1 MNLFEHINNKQVLGI
16 NRRNQLYIRPYNS
29 SKAKRIADSKLLC
42 KKIFAKHNIP
52 TSETIKV
59 IYSIEQ
65 LNMINWEILPKS
77 MVIKPNEGTMGNG
90 IIVFWGRK
98 KGKLEWI
105 KTNGQIMTVN
115 DIKRHITY
123 ILEGRFSMGNKN
135 DVCIIEERVIN
146 HELLKQYSYKG
157 IPDIRVIV
165 FNKIP
170 VMAMIRLPTKKSEGK
185 ANVHAG
191 AIAVGLDIAT
201 GITTTAI
208 VNKKFS
214 LIDYTQDVI
223 EKMVDEP
230 YLPLR
235 GIKIPYWKKILE
247 MAITAQI
254 ASGLGYIGVDIA
266 LDKTKG
272 PLIFEINARP
282 GLAIQVANQ
291 RGLADRLERIK
302 GLKVKT
308 VEQGIQIAQT
318 LFGGEVEQEIEN
330 ISGKQ
335 IISPL
340 QKIRVDGRKKQ
351 VKTKKRK
358 IYKTITLKA
367 RLKARV
373 DTNSYYSYIDV
384 ETLTKLGYK
393 ELLASFEKITSD
405 NENQLKDIGDQ
416 QLKEIQEEFVEVK
429 DYEITKRKVEYTISP
444 IVQLR
449 CNIEEIDKEIQFR
462 VRPINQIVYPV
473 VLGRKDLK
481 EFLIDPSR
489 SIAK

>member
-1 MNLFEHINNKQVLGI
+1 MNLLNSINNKQVLGI
-16 NRRNQLYIRPYNS
+16 NKRNQLYVRPYNS
-29 SKAKRIADSKLLC
+29 SRAKRVADSKLLC

-65 LNMINWEILPKS
+65 LNMINWEMLPKS

-105 KTNGQIMTVN
+105 KTNGQTMTIN

-146 HELLKQYSYKG
+146 HDLLKQYSYKG

-223 EKMVDEP
+223 DKMVDEP

-266 LDKTKG
+266 LDKNKG

-291 RGLADRLERIK
+291 RGLADRLERIQ
-302 GLKVKT
+302 GLNVKT

-340 QKIRVDGRKKQ
+340 QKIRIEGRKKQ

-358 IYKTITLKA
+358 KLQTITLKTKI
-367 RLKARV
+367 KARI
-373 DTNSYYSYIDV
+373 DTNSYYSYIDI

-393 ELLASFEKITSD
+393 EAISLFEKSTSE
-405 NENQLKDIGDQ
+405 NENKLKELGSEK
-416 QLKEIQEEFVEVK
+416 LKEIQEE
-429 DYEITKRKVEYTISP
+429 YSEIIDFEIIKRKSEYTISP
-444 IVQLR
+444 IIQLR
-449 CNIEEIDKEIQFR
+449 CNIEEIDKEILFR
-462 VRPINQIVYPV
+462 VRTISQIVYPV

-489 SIAK
+489 SIAR

>member
-282 GLAIQVANQ
+282 GLEF
-291 RGLADRLERIK
+291 RL
-302 GLKVKT
+302 L
-308 VEQGIQIAQT
+308 
-318 LFGGEVEQEIEN
+318 
-330 ISGKQ
+330 
-335 IISPL
+335 
-340 QKIRVDGRKKQ
+340 
-351 VKTKKRK
+351 
-358 IYKTITLKA
+358 
-367 RLKARV
+367 
-373 DTNSYYSYIDV
+373 
-384 ETLTKLGYK
+384 
-393 ELLASFEKITSD
+393 
-405 NENQLKDIGDQ
+405 
-416 QLKEIQEEFVEVK
+416 
-429 DYEITKRKVEYTISP
+429 
-444 IVQLR
+444 
-449 CNIEEIDKEIQFR
+449 
-462 VRPINQIVYPV
+462 INV
-473 VLGRKDLK
+473 V
-481 EFLIDPSR
+481 
-489 SIAK
+489 

>member
-1 MNLFEHINNKQVLGI
+1 MNVLEQINNSQILGI
-16 NRRNQLYIRPYNS
+16 NKRNQLYIRPYNS
-29 SKAKRIADSKLLC
+29 SKSKKIADSKLLC

-59 IYSIEQ
+59 IYSAEQ
-65 LNMINWEILPKS
+65 LNMINWELLPKS

-105 KTNGQIMTVN
+105 KTNGQTMTIN
-115 DIKRHITY
+115 DIKHHIAY
-123 ILEGRFSMGNKN
+123 ILEGRFSMGNKT

-146 HELLKQYSYKG
+146 HDLLKQYSYKG

-165 FNKIP
+165 FNRIP

-223 EKMVDEP
+223 ERMIDEP

-235 GIKIPYWKKILE
+235 GIRIPYWKKILE
-247 MAITAQI
+247 MSINAQI

-340 QKIRVDGRKKQ
+340 QKIKIEGRKKH

-358 IYKTITLKA
+358 ISKTITLKTK
-367 RLKARV
+367 LKARV
-373 DTNSYYSYIDV
+373 DTNTYYSYIDV
-384 ETLTKLGYK
+384 ETMTKLGFK
-393 ELLASFEKITSD
+393 ELLSSFEKNNGETES
-405 NENQLKDIGDQ
+405 
-416 QLKEIQEEFVEVK
+416 QLKEIGTKQISELQVDFPELNDFEIIKKK
-429 DYEITKRKVEYTISP
+429 DKYVLSP
-444 IVQLR
+444 IVQLK
-449 CNIEEIDKEIQFR
+449 CYIEEIEKEIQFR
-462 VRPINQIVYPV
+462 VRSINQIVYPV
-473 VLGRKDLK
+473 VLGRRDLK

-489 SIAK
+489 SIAR